1 MKLKVLM
8 PLNHKGKVYQNGD
21 SIDVPVEKVAIF
33 INKGWA
39 AKFEKKEAKPKKV
52 TKELKKD
59 SIETKSDATNKD

>member
-8 PLNHKGKVYQNGD
+8 SLNHKGKVYQNGD
-21 SIDVPVEKVAIF
+21 SIDIPVEKVGTF

-39 AKFEKKEAKPKKV
+39 AKFEIKEAKPKKE

-59 SIETKSDATNKD
+59 SIETKNDATNKN